1 MKRAQNILFFL
12 VLLLCLFSFN
22 SSAQKLTDE
31 NTYLINQYFKSSIE
45 STSVSH
51 NFNKSDFN
59 NELQANVVSLNQIGN
74 SNEIDIKSKP
84 NNSQQVI
91 QKGNQNYYN
100 FINYYNSNPSNF
112 NIIQQGEANSLQIYG
127 QNSIIENISII
138 QNSSFKTM
146 IIKNY

>member
-1 MKRAQNILFFL
+1 MKKVQNILFL
-12 VLLLCLFSFN
+12 QLLLLSLFSFN

-31 NTYLINQYFKSSIE
+31 NTYLINEYFKLNKE
-45 STSVSH
+45 STSVSY
-51 NFNKSDFN
+51 NFNKSGLN
-59 NELQANVVSLNQIGN
+59 NRLQTNEVSLNQIGN
-74 SNEIDIKSKP
+74 NNEIDIKSNP

-91 QKGNQNYYN
+91 QNGTQNNYN
-100 FINYYNSNPSNF
+100 FINYYNNNPSNF
-112 NIIQQGEANSLQIYG
+112 KIIQQGEANSLQIYG